1 MAITNKV
8 AIILKPKVVTEFST
22 VLPNLTNWLIRRKV
36 DVYFEK
42 SQESR
47 ILKIFKNSQPENFNF
62 INRDDIAKKCK
73 ILITLGGDGTLIGA
87 VRSKDIKKVN
97 IFGINMGNL
106 GFIAEFAKHDFY
118 EGLEMALKGKL
129 KTRKVQIYQAEITRP
144 GHKKIKLNFMNDAV
158 ITKSGISRMFNL
170 ELEANGESIY
180 NLAGDGLI
188 VSTPIG
194 STAYSLAA
202 NGPIL
207 HPSVKGVVLTPI
219 CPHAL
224 THRPMVLPDNETL
237 SIIIPRG
244 QEDIYLTIDGQK
256 EFKLEPKDEIQIKKS
271 RSSHVNFYINEE
283 RNYFRTLKEKFK
295 YGRR

>member
-1 MAITNKV
+1 MSISKI
-8 AIILKPKVVTEFST
+8 AIILKPKVITEFHT
-22 VLPNLTNWLIRRKV
+22 VLPNLANWLKRRKV
-36 DVYFEK
+36 QLYFEK
-42 SQESR
+42 SQEER
-47 ILKIFKNSQPENFNF
+47 VKKIFKNQTSSFNF
-62 INRDDIAKKCK
+62 IERDQMSKHCK
-73 ILITLGGDGTLIGA
+73 LLITMGGDGTLIGA
-87 VRSKDIKKVN
+87 ARSKNIKKLN

-118 EGLEMALKGKL
+118 DGLEMALKGKL
-129 KTRKVQIYQAEITRP
+129 EVHKVQMYQAEIHRTGQKP
-144 GHKKIKLNFMNDAV
+144 KKLNFLNDAV

-170 ELEANGESIY
+170 ELESNGESIY

-202 NGPIL
+202 NGPIV
-207 HPSVKGVVLTPI
+207 HPKVTGIVLNPI

-224 THRPMVLPDNETL
+224 THRPMVLPDTEPL
-237 SIIIPRG
+237 SIIIPRNE
-244 QEDIYLTIDGQK
+244 EDIYLTIDGQ
-256 EFKLEPKDEIQIKKS
+256 EEYRLEAKDVIMIKKS
-271 RSSHVNFYINEE
+271 KSNHVNFYINKE

>member
-1 MAITNKV
+1 MTSINKV
-8 AIILKPKVVTEFST
+8 AILLKPKVITEFNT
-22 VLPNLTNWLIRRKV
+22 VLPNLTNWLKRRKIEIF
-36 DVYFEK
+36 FEE

-47 ILKIFKNSQPENFNF
+47 IKKIFKNAKTDFSF
-62 INRDDIAKKCK
+62 ITRDEISKKCK

-87 VRSKDIKKVN
+87 ARTKEIKKLN

-106 GFIAEFAKHDFY
+106 GFIAEFSKQDFY
-118 EGLEMALKGKL
+118 DGLELALRGKL
-129 KTRKVQIYQAEITRP
+129 KTRKIQMYQAQIKREKQKPIT
-144 GHKKIKLNFMNDAV
+144 LNFLNDAV
-158 ITKSGISRMFNL
+158 ITKSGISRMFDL
-170 ELEANGESIY
+170 ELESNGESIY

-202 NGPIL
+202 NGPIV
-207 HPSVKGVVLTPI
+207 HPSVKGVVLNPI

-244 QEDIYLTIDGQK
+244 QEDIYLTIDGQ
-256 EFKLEPKDEIQIKKS
+256 EEYRLEPKDIITIKKS
-271 RSSHVNFYINEE
+271 RSHHVNFYINEE